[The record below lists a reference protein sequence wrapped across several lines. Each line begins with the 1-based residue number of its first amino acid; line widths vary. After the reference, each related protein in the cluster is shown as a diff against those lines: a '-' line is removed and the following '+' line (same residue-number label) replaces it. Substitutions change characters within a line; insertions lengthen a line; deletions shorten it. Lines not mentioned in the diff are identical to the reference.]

1 MAQGMGVSRPRSPDV
16 RCDFVVQL
24 LIFSPNRRFC
34 EKVPA
39 RRSARAR
46 RNHGAF
52 VATPSQGVRRKFAM
66 IHAQTAFIVV
76 GFLFVALPATAWTIL
91 HKRHDIASVGLWCGG
106 GLLYGGGFILI
117 GLREE
122 IPAWLSFMVANP
134 FMFAGYLLR
143 GLALRRELGVRSGAR
158 APIGA
163 FLLFSAMYLLAY
175 VWAPAEGPRL
185 AVSLVAN
192 LFGGTWLCCL
202 AWQMYR
208 ACGHRSAAML
218 ASAYGLFAAT
228 LIVRLVAV
236 LLSWGEARAMAGTLD
251 FVITFCASLV
261 AALFGNLGYIGIAL
275 ERSRGLELERS
286 AALAREQEQRAQ
298 SELRVRE
305 QAALL
310 EERGRLLAE
319 REEMLAALAHEVRQ
333 PLNNASAALQGA
345 WQALTEAQLDREQ
358 AAARLQRAKTVL
370 TQVTSALDNTLT
382 DAVLLGGTA
391 PLARQDI
398 DVDTLVSLAI
408 GDIDPGARDRVR
420 RERSTDTRTASMNA
434 GLMRLAL
441 RNLIANALAYA
452 PPDSAVAV
460 HVAESEEPLALLID
474 VRDQGSGIPAE
485 LMPRLFTRGAR
496 GNQVHNPRGHGLGL
510 YIVRRI
516 MEMHGGTA
524 EVHPSEAPGLTMRLV
539 IPQSLA
545 G

>member
-1 MAQGMGVSRPRSPDV
+1 
-16 RCDFVVQL
+16 
-24 LIFSPNRRFC
+24 
-34 EKVPA
+34 
-39 RRSARAR
+39 
-46 RNHGAF
+46 
-52 VATPSQGVRRKFAM
+52 M
-66 IHAQTAFIVV
+66 IHAQTAFLVV
-76 GFLFVALPATAWTIL
+76 GFLFVALPATAWAIL
-91 HKRHDIASVGLWCGG
+91 HKRHDRASVGLWCGG
-106 GLLYGGGFILI
+106 GLLYGAGFILI

-143 GLALRRELGVRSGAR
+143 GLALRRELGAPAR
-158 APIGA
+158 ASAPIGV
-163 FLLFSAMYLLAY
+163 FLLSSALYLAAY
-175 VWAPAEGPRL
+175 LSSSAEGPRL
-185 AVSLVAN
+185 AVALVAN
-192 LFGGTWLCCL
+192 LCGGLWLCRL

-208 ACGHRSAAML
+208 DSGYRSAAML
-218 ASAYGLFAAT
+218 AGAYGLFAMT
-228 LIVRLVAV
+228 LTVRLAAV
-236 LLSWGEARAMAGTLD
+236 LLSWNEARAMASTLD
-251 FVITFCASLV
+251 FAITFLASLV

-275 ERSRGLELERS
+275 ERSRGEELERG

-298 SELRVRE
+298 TELRVQE
-305 QAALL
+305 QATLL

-333 PLNNASAALQGA
+333 PLNNASAALQSA
-345 WQALTEAQLDREQ
+345 AQALAEGHHDREH
-358 AAARLQRAKTVL
+358 ASARLKRAKSVL

-408 GDIDPGARDRVR
+408 GDVDPAARGRVQ

-452 PPDSAVAV
+452 PPESAVVV
-460 HVAESEEPLALLID
+460 HVAESDEPLALLID
-474 VRDQGSGIPAE
+474 VRDQGSGIPPE
-485 LMPRLFTRGAR
+485 LLPRLFTRGAR
-496 GNQVHNPRGHGLGL
+496 GNHVHNPRGHGLGL

-524 EVHPSEAPGLTMRLV
+524 EVHPGTAPGLTLRLV

-545 G
+545 A